1 MEDFKVWLL
10 HGKNFCH
17 CSTWCDK
24 SGHQNKSSRY
34 ASNPSLT
41 SSPVAAVDTS
51 SQAHRM
57 NLLDMDIGRVELSY
71 LEHTS
76 HVPKSNRSSA
86 PD

>member
-1 MEDFKVWLL
+1 VEDL

-57 NLLDMDIGRVELSY
+57 NLLDMDIVPLELSSMV
-71 LEHTS
+71 HTC
-76 HVPKSNRSSA
+76 HMTNKSNRSSNLRLEHN
-86 PD
+86 